1 MPELVSASETCTAI
15 TSRTAANSHR
25 HDTHEC
31 ALRGRPSPRRT
42 PVPAQ
47 VTTPLWCP
55 RLPTISAGPRGFSWT
70 VPVTQRHVV
79 DRHHLE
85 ANLRFSAAWTG
96 LPEAHR
102 SLVEVLVE
110 AAASSAC
117 GHIMLELARDMRHLS
132 AIRLGQKSASIQGF
146 LARTSHYSGNAHG
159 RLFNARRPRHDS
171 WMAAQPPCGPLMR
184 DNSVRAWQ
192 PLRQFF
198 RPGEGFPLPGDSGS
212 IGIYPGSVR
221 SVTATCGSGRYQGQA
236 RNIS

>member
-1 MPELVSASETCTAI
+1 VTRPYRRDRARSPG
-15 TSRTAANSHR
+15 R
-25 HDTHEC
+25 
-31 ALRGRPSPRRT
+31 RPSLS
-42 PVPAQ
+42 
-47 VTTPLWCP
+47 VTLS
-55 RLPTISAGPRGFSWT
+55 IG
-70 VPVTQRHVV
+70 
-79 DRHHLE
+79 HHLE
-85 ANLRFSAAWTG
+85 ADLRFSAAWTG

-110 AAASSAC
+110 AAASGAC

-192 PLRQFF
+192 PLRQCF